1 MFRTQMDHLV
11 HQEQLR
17 DAVADVERD
26 WLAEESLRDSERRK
40 TQVGLLI
47 GALVGVPVLAYA
59 LSNSLQIAAWLRFAH

>member
-26 WLAEESLRDSERRK
+26 WLAAEARRDSERRK
-40 TQVGLLI
+40 TQVGVLI
-47 GALVGVPVLAYA
+47 TALVGVPILAYA
-59 LSNSLQIAAWLRFAH
+59 LSNSLQIAAWLRLAR